1 MLQVNRIYSQ
11 LISMEISKQ
20 EASSLLLGEIFKSP
34 RYYCMEQLEEDEIS
48 NFLLWIYD
56 QIPRIIDNYKNK
68 DSSFLTYY
76 TSSIRYRYKSWK
88 RLNIKKQVFQHILD
102 NQHYLE
108 YNEKPGGFLVA
119 DQDTTY
125 SASSTRNLR
134 LREPLTTKQAVTILV
149 LALKTFKTLSSKVT
163 EMIPRL
169 TGISTH
175 EFNHYINLIEIK
187 MTKRLQ
193 KFEKIEKRTNASY
206 VLCQQYTYELST
218 LDTASSQYDVV
229 LQKYHAQ
236 QNTLNRLRDTLREFN
251 LQPTNK
257 MIEEVLC
264 LPDGSVRRILSNADK
279 KIKQILQ
286 LIDPLKN

>member
-1 MLQVNRIYSQ
+1 MLQVNKIYSQ

-149 LALKTFKTLSSKVT
+149 LALKTFKTLSGKVT

-264 LPDGSVRRILSNADK
+264 LSDGSVRRILSNADK